1 MNIHNSEEPDEI
13 LEAHDSQAPPPA
25 SPSRLKKWVRE
36 PLIHFFVL
44 GLAVFLLHAALDR
57 ETEAPDSNPFVV
69 EVSSADIEWM
79 RTIFS
84 KRMGREPTLEELRGQ
99 VHQLIREQILSREA
113 VAMGLDE
120 GDMVVRRRL
129 TQKMEF
135 LLKDLSDMAEPT
147 EEDLRSYFTENQSNY
162 GIPARISFSQVYFS
176 IDNRGVEKST
186 QAVNALIQEN
196 LDPAQGSNRGDAS
209 MIAPGCRQC
218 TETDIRSQFGTE
230 FAAKVINLNPGSW
243 YGPVRSAYG
252 IHAVYIHDRQGA
264 SSPVFHEVMEEVKSD
279 LMLARE
285 EEHRRK
291 VYAEV
296 RSRYRVMLEGL
307 PYDGDV
313 NK

>member
-1 MNIHNSEEPDEI
+1 
-13 LEAHDSQAPPPA
+13 
-25 SPSRLKKWVRE
+25 
-36 PLIHFFVL
+36 
-44 GLAVFLLHAALDR
+44 
-57 ETEAPDSNPFVV
+57 
-69 EVSSADIEWM
+69 
-79 RTIFS
+79 
-84 KRMGREPTLEELRGQ
+84 
-99 VHQLIREQILSREA
+99 
-113 VAMGLDE
+113 
-120 GDMVVRRRL
+120 
-129 TQKMEF
+129 
-135 LLKDLSDMAEPT
+135 
-147 EEDLRSYFTENQSNY
+147 
-162 GIPARISFSQVYFS
+162 
-176 IDNRGVEKST
+176 
-186 QAVNALIQEN
+186 
-196 LDPAQGSNRGDAS
+196 